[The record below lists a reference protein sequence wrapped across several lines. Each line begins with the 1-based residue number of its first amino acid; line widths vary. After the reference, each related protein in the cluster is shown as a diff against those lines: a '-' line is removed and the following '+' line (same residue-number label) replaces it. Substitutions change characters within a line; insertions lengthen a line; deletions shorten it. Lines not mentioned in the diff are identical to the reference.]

1 MVQLVRSGP
10 GGRTGATVSLR
21 FGCFSIC
28 WPPAIKAVA
37 TCCTALRHA
46 VRHSQEVNYMT
57 SFHSE
62 SFPDSLA
69 IATESELKIGTIDDI
84 QKLHIRKAF

>member
-1 MVQLVRSGP
+1 
-10 GGRTGATVSLR
+10 
-21 FGCFSIC
+21 
-28 WPPAIKAVA
+28 
-37 TCCTALRHA
+37 
-46 VRHSQEVNYMT
+46 MT

-84 QKLHIRKAF
+84 QKLHIRKAFKCN